1 MGFETGLS
9 GLNANSHYLDAIGN
23 NVSNSNVVG
32 FKQSSA
38 QFADVYANSLAVGA
52 GQVGLGTQ
60 LSGVQQQFTQGG
72 ISATNNPLD
81 VAING
86 NGFFQLKN
94 VDGVISYTR
103 NGQFHRDKDG
113 YLVNASGQFLQG
125 YGIND
130 STLAV
135 DQSHTDKILLSTAD
149 INPKASTTATLQA
162 NLDSSKSAPTI
173 AFDPSNP
180 LTYNNATSVNVF
192 DSAGS
197 SHLVSMYFAKS
208 STTAGAWDIYY
219 TLDGAAANTV
229 PANTQISFD
238 TNGNI
243 AAANQT
249 LPLDLSLTVSGQ
261 AVTQRVLI
269 DAKHVT
275 QFGGQG
281 FTATTQSNGYAPG
294 RLSSFS
300 ISNDGLVQGRYSNG
314 QNLTLGQV
322 VVATFPSQDNLI
334 PLGSNQWAETAASGQ
349 ASVGVPGAGSRGAL
363 QASSVEESNVDLT
376 KELVN
381 MIVAQRAYQAN
392 AQTIKTQDQILSTL
406 VNLR

>member
-1 MGFETGLS
+1 
-9 GLNANSHYLDAIGN
+9 
-23 NVSNSNVVG
+23 
-32 FKQSSA
+32 
-38 QFADVYANSLAVGA
+38 
-52 GQVGLGTQ
+52 
-60 LSGVQQQFTQGG
+60 
-72 ISATNNPLD
+72 

-113 YLVNASGQFLQG
+113 YLVNTSGQFLQG

-130 STLAV
+130 STLAI

-162 NLDSSKSAPTI
+162 NLDSTKSAPTI

-208 STTAGAWDIYY
+208 STTAGAWDVHY

-229 PANTQISFD
+229 PASTQISFD